1 MKPRVLS
8 ALGIGAGALVVW
20 ISSRMNWVTIEAFDD
35 KSGSVTQS
43 IVGAT
48 WSTEIMAL
56 ALALLAAFAAAL
68 VLKRMGRRIIG
79 GISALIA
86 VGASLSPLAL
96 LTQDPDAER
105 ARTLLTSGVAS
116 QKANSGTLLS
126 DWAEIINITT
136 HPLAAVVAMI
146 GCALALVGG
155 VVLAMRPGE
164 DTAKSNQYER
174 KQARAEKIHT
184 DLAQDPDSGRVM
196 WDALDEDID
205 FTETTQKSK
214 ETPGQS

>member
-1 MKPRVLS
+1 MKPRVLA

-20 ISSRMNWVTIEAFDD
+20 ISSRMNWVSIEAFDD
-35 KSGSVTQS
+35 KSGNTTQS

-68 VLKRMGRRIIG
+68 VLKKTGRRVIG
-79 GISALIA
+79 VLAALIA
-86 VGASLSPLAL
+86 IGASLSPLGL
-96 LTQDPDAER
+96 LTQEPDAER

-116 QKANSGTLLS
+116 QKASSGTLLS
-126 DWAEIINITT
+126 DWAEITNITT
-136 HPLAAVVAMI
+136 HPLAAVVAML

-155 VVLAMRPGE
+155 IVLAMRPGE
-164 DTAKSNQYER
+164 NTAKSNQYER
-174 KQARAEKIHT
+174 KEARAQKIHT
-184 DLAQDPDSGRVM
+184 DLKEEPDSGRVM

-205 FTETTQKSK
+205 FTENSQSSK
-214 ETPGQS
+214 ENPA

>member
-1 MKPRVLS
+1 
-8 ALGIGAGALVVW
+8 
-20 ISSRMNWVTIEAFDD
+20 
-35 KSGSVTQS
+35 
-43 IVGAT
+43 
-48 WSTEIMAL
+48 
-56 ALALLAAFAAAL
+56 
-68 VLKRMGRRIIG
+68 
-79 GISALIA
+79 
-86 VGASLSPLAL
+86 
-96 LTQDPDAER
+96 
-105 ARTLLTSGVAS
+105 
-116 QKANSGTLLS
+116 
-126 DWAEIINITT
+126 
-136 HPLAAVVAMI
+136 AMI

-205 FTETTQKSK
+205 FTEKTQKSK